1 MRKSV
6 PFLAVLCVAVM
17 LCSPAGAEGNYNKK
31 RDDTGASFAKV
42 IDDLPL
48 MSGLTIAHDDDVL
61 FITRSGRIAQ
71 TVATGAVDVDEVY
84 QYYQKALPQLGWKAV
99 DARSFERDNERL
111 RLDVS
116 SVTPDA
122 TTIARFSVEPI
133 STTR

>member
-1 MRKSV
+1 MKKSV
-6 PFLAVLCVAVM
+6 FLFAVLCVTVM
-17 LCSPAGAEGNYNKK
+17 LCSSAGAEGNYNKK

-48 MSGLTIAHDDDVL
+48 MSGLTIVHDDDVL

-71 TVATGAVDVDEVY
+71 TIATGAIDVDEVY
-84 QYYQKALPQLGWKAV
+84 QFYQKALPQLGWKAV

-122 TTIARFSVEPI
+122 TTIVRFSVQPI
-133 STTR
+133 SATK